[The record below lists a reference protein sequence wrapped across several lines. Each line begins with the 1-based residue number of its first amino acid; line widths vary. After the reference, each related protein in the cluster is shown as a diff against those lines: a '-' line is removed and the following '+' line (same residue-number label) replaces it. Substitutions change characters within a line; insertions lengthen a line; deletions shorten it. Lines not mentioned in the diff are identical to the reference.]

1 MKGRLAPARVEP
13 SQGALRSN
21 VLTHTS
27 LSSVAS
33 SQRAEV
39 DSDISMSDSS
49 RKEFKTSTMKRVK
62 SIESS

>member
-1 MKGRLAPARVEP
+1 MKDRLAPARVEP

-21 VLTHTS
+21 VLTHIS

-33 SQRAEV
+33 SQRAKV
-39 DSDISMSDSS
+39 NPDISMSDSS

>member
-1 MKGRLAPARVEP
+1 MKGRLAPARIEP
-13 SQGALRSN
+13 SQEALGSN

-39 DSDISMSDSS
+39 DPDISMSDRS

-62 SIESS
+62 PIESS